1 MNVLEKILEEI
12 EERGNIQFS
21 SYSKPLIAVDD
32 VLKIIHS
39 HMGDATDT
47 DDTEEKI
54 REHIAECLHRI
65 DNIRSFVGSK
75 KYTNNDEKCIRNI
88 EVLKTSITALEE
100 YLSSKKKNGN
110 DGWIPVEDGLPEE
123 TEERYYPEMNVTT
136 SYGTTTWGFYRVIDK
151 QWYIYSKIHNEFIE
165 TKDKEVIAWQPLPK
179 PYKPEN
185 RNNNTT
191 KEYQQEV
198 EHLLEEIKSENGY
211 VRVSDLAKRFEEI
224 DKELFK
230 KSSWNLLQILSNINI
245 LIPKHFD

>member
-1 MNVLEKILEEI
+1 MSIPKKILEEI
-12 EERGNIQFS
+12 ENESKLANEEIRRCASENPLQFDEAKGYARGVE
-21 SYSKPLIAVDD
+21 YVAE
-32 VLKIIHS
+32 IIRS
-39 HMGDATDT
+39 HM
-47 DDTEEKI
+47 DDE
-54 REHIAECLHRI
+54 
-65 DNIRSFVGSK
+65 DN
-75 KYTNNDEKCIRNI
+75 N
-88 EVLKTSITALEE
+88 
-100 YLSSKKKNGN
+100 
-110 DGWIPVEDGLPEE
+110 GWIPVEDGLPEE
-123 TEERYYPEMNVTT
+123 GEEVEVTIEEMTDSAGGMIYYTKTAWVQEER
-136 SYGTTTWGFYRVIDK
+136 WVIK
-151 QWYIYSKIHNEFIE
+151 RNPYNPR
-165 TKDKEVIAWQPLPK
+165 VIAWRPLPK